1 MDNVP
6 YSFRTVC
13 GFFNVPYQYCETGP
27 KFYRPY
33 PRRLESLT
41 ISDVIA
47 KAALSLS
54 YLKTLSVGP
63 VEAWTCD
70 FPHGSPVLWDFQNE
84 GTLTSPARR
93 SFVLKVPPCN
103 LRPSIINSVPSC
115 KGPIKDSPLREH
127 DIHVTQYPGPISDHW
142 LAKQGLTLRDK
153 RIIQLKEA
161 WVILNYQ

>member
-13 GFFNVPYQYCETGP
+13 GFFNVPHQYCETGP

-33 PRRLESLT
+33 PRRLENLT
-41 ISDVIA
+41 ISDVIT

-54 YLKTLSVGP
+54 YLKTLRCWSSRG
-63 VEAWTCD
+63 
-70 FPHGSPVLWDFQNE
+70 LN
-84 GTLTSPARR
+84 LRLPARQSGALGLPKR
-93 SFVLKVPPCN
+93 RNPYQSSPTFLCLKVPPCN

-115 KGPIKDSPLREH
+115 KGHIKDSPLREH

-142 LAKQGLTLRDK
+142 LTKQGLTLRDK